1 MESSLIKVEMEL
13 GKIPCYQIWVISVNG
28 LTVKSLHNEID
39 LVLFQGFQL
48 LKKNLIWTNLQKLEQ
63 RLFNNY
69 NQIHLF

>member
-13 GKIPCYQIWVISVNG
+13 SKIPCYQISVISVNG

-48 LKKNLIWTNLQKLEQ
+48 LKKNTASGYIAGLTG
-63 RLFNNY
+63 
-69 NQIHLF
+69 